1 MKTYYIDFEFSHEI
15 GQSPRPL
22 CVAWHCVDTGE
33 EGSRWLD
40 DAETPNPFPSEFR
53 MIAHY
58 ALAELGCF
66 HALGWPL
73 PTAVIDTL
81 PEARTSRGQ
90 CLLPGGSWGL
100 LSLARSYGIHTMTS
114 EHKEE
119 MRLLAMDGN
128 VAPHR
133 REELM
138 DYCLGD
144 VRAGLALWRK
154 MEAHVHLAEAEMRGR
169 YLKALTLVE
178 AWGIPVDVD
187 LISRLQ
193 KRMPEVLEAAW
204 KQARMDYPGVID
216 AHGSFSSKAWLRWC
230 ARSGIPWPRL
240 SSGAPALDADTFK
253 KLADR
258 YPAVRTMAYS
268 RKLRGQ
274 GRKFE
279 FPLGANGRLRC
290 MLSPFASDTG
300 RNQPSNKHFIF
311 GASAWMR
318 SVIAAPKG
326 KVLAYVDYSSQEVGL
341 AADLS
346 GDEGLLDDYRSGDP
360 YIAFAIRA
368 GAAPEGATKQS
379 HPSERA
385 TYKVAMLSLQY
396 GIGDEA
402 LAQNLGIPVPT
413 ARRLISSHKEAYPNF
428 WRWREAVVDE
438 VMSGGTLFTRY
449 GWGRQMKPKDSA
461 NSIANFQVQ
470 AAGGEILRAAVIA
483 LVEAGHRVIAPVH
496 DALLVEIDA
505 DGWQGELAKIQDLMS
520 KAAEVVTGGLW
531 VPTDVELVFHGENYV
546 DDRGAEFWKIAAPV
560 LGRGPLRLPKA
571 ERKALLESQICLIPF
586 SYYSLLMKGRGEKN
600 GTSKASHPSAK
611 SPSLAVE
618 REAIRQFGD
627 RRSRAIL
634 AVFHARRCAQQTEF
648 FVSPQIARLNRLSP
662 TDLNWAL
669 DKLEGEVVETLEKKN
684 GKWRVLRLLPEF
696 EQAETA
702 PSRAPHPGLD
712 ATADLQPDE
721 ERVVYDQEHGI
732 RQAAS
737 LDGEM
742 PPEVLDVLNEI
753 ASKSDHE

>member
-1 MKTYYIDFEFSHEI
+1 MKTYYIDFEFSNETGH
-15 GQSPRPL
+15 SPKPL

-33 EGSRWLD
+33 EGSHWLD
-40 DAETPNPFPSEFR
+40 GADAPNPFPGEFR

-66 HALGWPL
+66 HALGWQL

-100 LSLARSYGIHTMTS
+100 LSLARSFGIHTMTS

-119 MRLLAMDGN
+119 MRQLAMDGN
-128 VAPHR
+128 VEPHR

-154 MEAHVHLAEAEMRGR
+154 LEPQVHFAEAEMRGR

-178 AWGIPVDVD
+178 AWGLPAD
-187 LISRLQ
+187 LDMISRLRD
-193 KRMPEVLEAAW
+193 RMPEVLEAAW
-204 KQARMDYPGVID
+204 KQARLDYPGVID
-216 AHGSFSSKAWLRWC
+216 ADGRFSSKAWLLWC

-240 SSGAPALDADTFK
+240 GSGAPALDADTFK

-258 YPAVRTMAYS
+258 FPAVRTMGYA

-279 FPLGANGRLRC
+279 FPLGDDGRLRC
-290 MLSPFASDTG
+290 MLSPFSSDTG

-318 SVIAAPKG
+318 SVIAAPEG

-346 GDEGLLDDYRSGDP
+346 GDAGLLDDYRSSDP

-379 HPSERA
+379 HPTERA

-402 LAQNLGIPVPT
+402 LAQNLGIPVPA
-413 ARRLISSHKEAYPNF
+413 ARRLISSHKEAYPKF
-428 WRWREAVVDE
+428 WKWRKSVVDE
-438 VMSGGTLFTRY
+438 VMSGGTISTRY
-449 GWGRQMKPKDSA
+449 GWQRKMKPNDSA
-461 NSIANFQVQ
+461 NSIANFLVQ

-496 DALLVEIDA
+496 DALLVEMHA
-505 DGWQGELAKIQDLMS
+505 DGWPEELAKIQNLMS
-520 KAAEVVTGGLW
+520 EAAEVVTDGLW
-531 VPTDVELVFHGENYV
+531 VPTDAELVFNGENYI
-546 DDRGAEFWKIAAPV
+546 DGRGVEFWKIAAPV
-560 LGRGPLRLPKA
+560 LDREPLNLPKA
-571 ERKALLESQICLIPF
+571 ERKALLESQI
-586 SYYSLLMKGRGEKN
+586 
-600 GTSKASHPSAK
+600 
-611 SPSLAVE
+611 
-618 REAIRQFGD
+618 
-627 RRSRAIL
+627 
-634 AVFHARRCAQQTEF
+634 
-648 FVSPQIARLNRLSP
+648 
-662 TDLNWAL
+662 
-669 DKLEGEVVETLEKKN
+669 
-684 GKWRVLRLLPEF
+684 
-696 EQAETA
+696 
-702 PSRAPHPGLD
+702 
-712 ATADLQPDE
+712 
-721 ERVVYDQEHGI
+721 
-732 RQAAS
+732 
-737 LDGEM
+737 
-742 PPEVLDVLNEI
+742 
-753 ASKSDHE
+753 